1 MLIYLLHVHEPDEKR
16 KKTQNGEEDQA
27 DTSSS
32 NNVSEAAMISLF
44 LATNRHNKLQEIWF
58 KFPFNLTVKRTMT
71 MAFLTG

>member
-44 LATNRHNKLQEIWF
+44 LATNRHNKLQEI
-58 KFPFNLTVKRTMT
+58 
-71 MAFLTG
+71 